1 LSQHDR
7 PHPRSVNGG
16 DLHGRS
22 FAHDDIG
29 GDIGLLGNVMIHDRG
44 SVNTVELAIRRV
56 SFRLKKAGVDII
68 LTSTLIEIA
77 DEIAII
83 ASGKDERENT
93 EQP

>member
-1 LSQHDR
+1 
-7 PHPRSVNGG
+7 
-16 DLHGRS
+16 
-22 FAHDDIG
+22 
-29 GDIGLLGNVMIHDRG
+29 MIHDRG